1 MSEMALQDGCHYF
14 ELVIE
19 TSVEGSG
26 SFEFGLRFGRH
37 ARFVHEEHAQV
48 SILIDKSQLIA
59 GKRVG
64 ILFSIKRVARWSQWS
79 SLCGKMVQGLETVS
93 LKRSW
98 RKFANLCP
106 FCLFGGI
113 SVVRSEFI
121 AV

>member
-1 MSEMALQDGCHYF
+1 MALQDGCHYF

-59 GKRVG
+59 ESVWPCFPCAWARRV
-64 ILFSIKRVARWSQWS
+64 
-79 SLCGKMVQGLETVS
+79 T
-93 LKRSW
+93 
-98 RKFANLCP
+98 
-106 FCLFGGI
+106 
-113 SVVRSEFI
+113 
-121 AV
+121 